1 MRAQRLNAVAGLRWI
16 AEAFAIFR
24 VAPMRQ
30 LAFSLA
36 FLFSLAV
43 ALSVPTVG
51 FALVWLLI
59 PALMVGPHAIA
70 RAAARGTPPPPG
82 LLLAG
87 FRRNLAAQLRLGGVY
102 LGGMAAVLAASVPA
116 DDGRFAQAMLGVARI
131 DFEDLQN
138 PATQN
143 AMLVVAGL
151 QTLLLAA
158 LWYTPLLV
166 AWKGIEVAKAVF
178 FSAAATLINWRAF
191 LAYSVGMTLLFT
203 FVLMLA
209 LAGAMLFGGARAL
222 QANSAA
228 FAVLWTLLPVWF
240 ASSYLS
246 YRDVF
251 QADSG
256 EDDAANATGEGP
268 PKSPTIPP

>member
-1 MRAQRLNAVAGLRWI
+1 MRAQRLEAVAGLRWI
-16 AEAFAIFR
+16 AEAFSVFR
-24 VAPMRQ
+24 VSPVRQ

-36 FLFSLAV
+36 FLFALAL
-43 ALSVPTVG
+43 ALSIPAIG

-70 RAAARGTPPPPG
+70 REAARGAPPAPG
-82 LLLAG
+82 LLLSG
-87 FRRNLAAQLRLGGVY
+87 FRRNFAAQLRLGGVY

-116 DDGRFAQAMLGVARI
+116 DEGRFAQAMLGVARL
-131 DFEDLQN
+131 DLEDLQS

-143 AMLVVAGL
+143 AMLVAAGL

-158 LWYTPLLV
+158 LWYAPLLV

-178 FSAAATLINWRAF
+178 FSVAATLINWRAF

-209 LAGAMLFGGARAL
+209 LAGAMLFGGPRAL
-222 QANSAA
+222 QANAAA

-251 QADSG
+251 DAEGAASAAGG
-256 EDDAANATGEGP
+256 EP

>member
-1 MRAQRLNAVAGLRWI
+1 VRAQRLNAIAGLRWI
-16 AEAFAIFR
+16 AEAFSIFR
-24 VAPMRQ
+24 VAPVRQ
-30 LAFSLA
+30 LAFGLV

-43 ALSVPTVG
+43 ALSVPAVG

-70 RAAARGTPPPPG
+70 RVASRGVLPG
-82 LLLAG
+82 PALLLSG
-87 FRRNLAAQLRLGGVY
+87 FRRNFPAQLRLGGFY
-102 LGGMAAVLAASVPA
+102 LGGMAAVMAASVPA
-116 DDGRFAQAMLGVARI
+116 DDGRFAQAMLGLARLSL
-131 DFEDLQN
+131 EDLQS
-138 PATQN
+138 PGMQN
-143 AMLVVAGL
+143 AMLVVAAL

-158 LWYTPLLV
+158 LWYAPLLV
-166 AWKGIEVAKAVF
+166 AWKGIAVVKAVF
-178 FSAAATLINWRAF
+178 FSAAAALINWRAF
-191 LAYSVGMTLLFT
+191 LAYSVGMMLLFT
-203 FVLMLA
+203 LVLMLA

-251 QADSG
+251 EAEHAAGG
-256 EDDAANATGEGP
+256 EP